1 MSDRR
6 AYHYPPDASRSSQW
20 SPGSSQPPPQQYPP
34 HANVDPRS
42 YHPPYPTLSA
52 QMTAQPNTPVPYG
65 THQQVR
71 GPVPGHHGVA
81 CPVQPPAQY
90 PQVSPS
96 PYASRP
102 SYPSSPD
109 RHMPSRNDA
118 SQYPTSRSYHHH
130 PVSPSQPS
138 SHAPTPYFPQPPQ
151 YPASPARPYSC
162 DLCALS
168 FNRQHDLKRHRE
180 THSGEKP
187 FSCNGGCGK
196 TFTRKDALKRHQ
208 LVKQCGRD
216 EDP

>member
-6 AYHYPPDASRSSQW
+6 AYHYPSDPSRSSQW
-20 SPGSSQPPPQQYPP
+20 SGSTQPPPQYPP
-34 HANVDPRS
+34 QTNVDPRS

-52 QMTAQPNTPVPYG
+52 QMTSPPNPSVPYG
-65 THQQVR
+65 THHQVR
-71 GPVPGHHGVA
+71 GPVPGHQGVA
-81 CPVQPPAQY
+81 CPAQPPAQY
-90 PQVSPS
+90 PQASPS
-96 PYASRP
+96 PYAPRQ
-102 SYPSSPD
+102 SYPSPPD
-109 RHMPSRNDA
+109 RRIPVRNDTP
-118 SQYPTSRSYHHH
+118 QYPTSHSYHH
-130 PVSPSQPS
+130 PASPSQPS
-138 SHAPTPYFPQPPQ
+138 SHAPTPYFQQPPQ

-216 EDP
+216 EDL

>member
-6 AYHYPPDASRSSQW
+6 VYPYPPDASRSSQW
-20 SPGSSQPPPQQYPP
+20 SGNTQPPSQYPP
-34 HANVDPRS
+34 QTNIDPRS

-52 QMTAQPNTPVPYG
+52 QMTAQPDPSVPYG
-65 THQQVR
+65 THHQAR
-71 GPVPGHHGVA
+71 GPVAGHHGVP
-81 CPVQPPAQY
+81 CPTQPPAQY
-90 PQVSPS
+90 LQSSPG
-96 PYASRP
+96 PYAPRQ
-102 SYPSSPD
+102 SYPSPPDHRSSPA
-109 RHMPSRNDA
+109 RGGT
-118 SQYPTSRSYHHH
+118 SQYPTSPSYHQQ
-130 PVSPSQPS
+130 VSPPQHS
-138 SHAPTPYFPQPPQ
+138 SHVPAPYFAQPPQ

-208 LVKQCGRD
+208 LVKGCGRD
-216 EDP
+216 DEL